1 MLDYRAP
8 SRDGRREGLVSPQT
22 IVGRKSSVAPSQ
34 TWNDF
39 RIEKEHVAVSI
50 TMFGGETLSGY
61 VFAPQIYPPG
71 GVEEPLQLLNE
82 AEPFFPLGLA
92 TGEVLLIA
100 KHRVVEITLDDQPSG
115 EELPGSAPTAL
126 LQLTLTGGTTYVGS
140 VRLEVRAKRP
150 RVLDYM
156 NHCTVR
162 FMALRTDDGV
172 RLINREMIER
182 VRPLD

>member
-1 MLDYRAP
+1 M
-8 SRDGRREGLVSPQT
+8 S
-22 IVGRKSSVAPSQ
+22 PSQ
-34 TWNDF
+34 PWNDV
-39 RIEKEHVAVSI
+39 RIEKERVAVSI
-50 TMFGGETLSGY
+50 TMVGGEQLSGS

-71 GVEEPLQLLNE
+71 AQEDPLHLLNE
-82 AEPFFPLGLA
+82 SDPFFPLGLS

-100 KHRVVEITLDDQPSG
+100 KDRVLEVVLDAPSSD

-126 LQLTLTGGTTYVGS
+126 LQLTLAGGVTHVGS
-140 VRLEVRAKRP
+140 MRLEVRASRP

-156 NHCTVR
+156 NYCTAR

-172 RLINREMIER
+172 RLINRKMIER

>member
-1 MLDYRAP
+1 
-8 SRDGRREGLVSPQT
+8 VSP
-22 IVGRKSSVAPSQ
+22 SQ
-34 TWNDF
+34 PWNDV
-39 RIEKEHVAVSI
+39 RIEKERVAVSI
-50 TMFGGETLSGY
+50 TMVGGEQLSGS

-71 GVEEPLQLLNE
+71 AQEDPLHLLNE
-82 AEPFFPLGLA
+82 SDPFFPLGLS

-100 KHRVVEITLDDQPSG
+100 KDRVLEVVLDAPSSG

-126 LQLTLTGGTTYVGS
+126 LQLTLAGGVTHVGS
-140 VRLEVRAKRP
+140 MRLEVRASRP

-156 NHCTVR
+156 NYCTAR

-172 RLINREMIER
+172 RLINRKMIER